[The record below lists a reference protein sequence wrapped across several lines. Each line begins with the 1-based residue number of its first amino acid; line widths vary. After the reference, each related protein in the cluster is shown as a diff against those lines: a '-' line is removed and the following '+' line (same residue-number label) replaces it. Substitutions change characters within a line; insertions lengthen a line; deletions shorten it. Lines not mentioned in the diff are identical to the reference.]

1 MDESILE
8 TVYSTAEDLHKAGL
22 ITDEVL
28 ERFGELGRMQQEV
41 EDIHASALDHIHV
54 DMVQTYMAE
63 QQAEIERLTREEHAY
78 RMEIGALKCALQEF
92 VTSYDY
98 WLSRRRED
106 GKPLIDLGENARA
119 LLQGGKC

>member
-1 MDESILE
+1 MI
-8 TVYSTAEDLHKAGL
+8 DLG
-22 ITDEVL
+22 
-28 ERFGELGRMQQEV
+28 ERLSKQIRKELG
-41 EDIHASALDHIHV
+41 IHDNSEEPVAFLVRDLATLASH
-54 DMVQTYMAE
+54 
-63 QQAEIERLTREEHAY
+63 QQADIDRLTREENAY